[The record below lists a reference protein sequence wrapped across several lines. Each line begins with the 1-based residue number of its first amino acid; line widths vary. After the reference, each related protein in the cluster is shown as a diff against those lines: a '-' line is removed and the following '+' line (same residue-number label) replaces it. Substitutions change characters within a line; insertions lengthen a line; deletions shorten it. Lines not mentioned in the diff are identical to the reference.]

1 MMKPRRVAS
10 MEHGVGSKPFIR
22 TAVLIC
28 NGQPVRRSV
37 MMRLVHAADL
47 IVAADGG
54 ANVARRYGITPAV
67 IIGDLDSIAPATKR
81 HFRRSEIIRV
91 RRQDNTDLE
100 KALDHLVSLKV
111 RDVTI
116 VGITGRRI
124 DFTLANLSVLWK
136 YSAHVE
142 WRVAG
147 DDWYAVPVRA
157 TRRVRARRGTTVSL
171 IPYGPCSG
179 ITLRGLKYPLVNGVL
194 HIGEVAVSNVVSTS
208 NFSVR
213 RKRGKLLLV
222 VLEPYRSG
230 RSTR

>member
-1 MMKPRRVAS
+1 MGY
-10 MEHGVGSKPFIR
+10 GVRGKHSTR
-22 TAVLIC
+22 TALLIC

-37 MMRLVHAADL
+37 LTRLVRSADL

-54 ANVARRYGITPAV
+54 ANMARRSGISPDV

-81 HFRRSEIIRV
+81 HFRHSVIIHV

-100 KALDHLVSLKV
+100 KALDYLVSLKV

-116 VGITGRRI
+116 VGLTGRRM

-136 YSAHVE
+136 YAPHLE

-147 DDWYAVPVRA
+147 DDWYAVPVRG
-157 TRRVRARRGTTVSL
+157 RLRIRARIGTTVSL

-179 ITLRGLKYPLVNGVL
+179 ITLAGLKYPLVNGAL
-194 HIGEVAVSNVVSTS
+194 RIGEVAVSN
-208 NFSVR
+208 SVR
-213 RKRGKLLLV
+213 RSIFSVQLKRGKLLLI

-230 RSTR
+230 PATQ